1 MGTVATKSQPV
12 SNGMEPTELKE
23 LNQRNTQAVEQ
34 ALKDMNERIY
44 DAQKQINGLNDTLAG
59 IIERLIVIEQFV
71 AIQKVKFIGR
81 GPTE

>member
-1 MGTVATKSQPV
+1 
-12 SNGMEPTELKE
+12 MEPTELKE

-44 DAQKQINGLNDTLAG
+44 EAQKQINALHDTFAG
-59 IIERLIVIEQFV
+59 ILERIIAIEQFV
-71 AIQKVKFIGR
+71 AIQKVKFTGR

>member
-1 MGTVATKSQPV
+1 
-12 SNGMEPTELKE
+12 MEPTELKE

-71 AIQKVKFIGR
+71 AIQKVKFTGR

>member
-1 MGTVATKSQPV
+1 
-12 SNGMEPTELKE
+12 MEPTELKE

-44 DAQKQINGLNDTLAG
+44 EAQKQINALHDTLAG
-59 IIERLIVIEQFV
+59 IIERINAIEQFV
-71 AIQKVKFIGR
+71 AIQKVKFTGR